1 MHAASAGLSWKRCR
15 SPEKFEVRLDEGIFT
30 EGHELDRKWR
40 DPVPSTLAA
49 CGAASRDYVFDGPEL
64 RNKHKIRAD
73 AEVTIMTFLLLVTW
87 LAYGQPPSDYQ
98 VPFSSNEACEA
109 ARLLLI
115 KDAERIGQAMIE
127 RANAQDRQI
136 GGNNKTALLMAAIS
150 NAPYVSA
157 VCVQTSAS

>member
-1 MHAASAGLSWKRCR
+1 
-15 SPEKFEVRLDEGIFT
+15 LDEGDFT

-40 DPVPSTLAA
+40 YRRPLAVRLLVITSSTAQN
-49 CGAASRDYVFDGPEL
+49 FET
-64 RNKHKIRAD
+64 NHKIGAD
-73 AEVTIMTFLLLVTW
+73 AEVTMTTFRLLVTW

-98 VPFSSNEACEA
+98 VPFSSNEACEV
-109 ARLLLI
+109 ARLQLI
-115 KDAERIGQAMIE
+115 KDAERIGQSMIE
-127 RANAQDRQI
+127 RADAQDRQI

>member
-1 MHAASAGLSWKRCR
+1 M
-15 SPEKFEVRLDEGIFT
+15 
-30 EGHELDRKWR
+30 
-40 DPVPSTLAA
+40 
-49 CGAASRDYVFDGPEL
+49 
-64 RNKHKIRAD
+64 
-73 AEVTIMTFLLLVTW
+73 MTFLLLVTW

-109 ARLLLI
+109 ARLQLI

-136 GGNNKTALLMAAIS
+136 GGNNKTALLMAAIA

-157 VCVQTSAS
+157 ANNTIDGIALKQLSTGIL

>member
-1 MHAASAGLSWKRCR
+1 MA
-15 SPEKFEVRLDEGIFT
+15 LDKGEFT
-30 EGHELDRKWR
+30 GGHELDGKWR
-40 DPVPSTLAA
+40 DRSIHVAA
-49 CGAASRDYVFDGPEL
+49 CGAASHDYFFDGPEL
-64 RNKHKIRAD
+64 WNKRKIGAD
-73 AEVTIMTFLLLVTW
+73 AEVIIMTFLLLVTW

-98 VPFSSNEACEA
+98 VPFSSNEACET
-109 ARLLLI
+109 ARLQLI

-127 RANAQDRQI
+127 RASAQDRQI